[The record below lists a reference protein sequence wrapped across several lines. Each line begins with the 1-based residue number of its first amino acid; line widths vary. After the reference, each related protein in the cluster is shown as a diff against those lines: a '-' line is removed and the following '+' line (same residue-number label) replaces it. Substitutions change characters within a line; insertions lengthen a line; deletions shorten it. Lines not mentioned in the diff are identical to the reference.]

1 MPCASETQPEASPPY
16 ASVEAMA
23 LHSRSSE
30 SKLSNIMSAIRSI
43 GVVGAGTMGNG
54 IAQVFAQAGFNV
66 YLQDTV
72 LDALDR
78 ARTTIDA
85 SLGRLVSKNILRQ
98 DERDATLERLS
109 TVRDLG
115 AFSEVDYIVEAI
127 IEDTDAKKNLF
138 TALDSL
144 VGSSVILASNTS
156 SISIS
161 TLAAT
166 TARPDRVIGMH
177 FMNPAP
183 LMPLVELVKG
193 QHTSQETMAAAAAL
207 CDRLEKTA
215 VESADRPG
223 FIANRILMPM
233 INEAIYALMDNV
245 GTAEAID
252 TVMKLGMKHPMG
264 PLALADLIGLDVC
277 LDIMQVLH
285 EGFGDDKY
293 QPCPLLRQMVE
304 ARTLGRKT
312 GAGFYNYS

>member
-1 MPCASETQPEASPPY
+1 
-16 ASVEAMA
+16 
-23 LHSRSSE
+23 
-30 SKLSNIMSAIRSI
+30 MSAIRSI

-115 AFSEVDYIVEAI
+115 VFSEVDYIVEAI

-166 TARPDRVIGMH
+166 TARPDRVLGMH

-277 LDIMQVLH
+277 LDIMRVLRD
-285 EGFGDDKY
+285 GFDDDKY
-293 QPCPLLRQMVE
+293 QPCPLLCQMVE
-304 ARTLGRKT
+304 GRTLGRKT
-312 GAGFYNYS
+312 GSGFYKY

>member
-1 MPCASETQPEASPPY
+1 
-16 ASVEAMA
+16 
-23 LHSRSSE
+23 
-30 SKLSNIMSAIRSI
+30 MSAIRSI

-72 LDALDR
+72 LVALDR
-78 ARTTIDA
+78 ARTTIET

-138 TALDSL
+138 TTLDSL

-193 QHTSQETMAAAAAL
+193 QHTSQETMEAAVAL

-293 QPCPLLRQMVE
+293 QPCPLLRKMVE
-304 ARTLGRKT
+304 AGTLGRKT

>member
-1 MPCASETQPEASPPY
+1 
-16 ASVEAMA
+16 MA
-23 LHSRSSE
+23 LHSPSSE

-66 YLQDTV
+66 YSQDTV

>member
-1 MPCASETQPEASPPY
+1 
-16 ASVEAMA
+16 
-23 LHSRSSE
+23 
-30 SKLSNIMSAIRSI
+30 MSAIRSI

-72 LDALDR
+72 LVALDR
-78 ARTTIDA
+78 ARTTIET

-115 AFSEVDYIVEAI
+115 VFSEVDYIVEAI

-138 TALDSL
+138 TTLDSL

-193 QHTSQETMAAAAAL
+193 QHTSQETMAAAVAL

-293 QPCPLLRQMVE
+293 QPCPLLRKMVE

>member
-1 MPCASETQPEASPPY
+1 MP
-16 ASVEAMA
+16 V
-23 LHSRSSE
+23 
-30 SKLSNIMSAIRSI
+30 IRSI

-66 YLQDTV
+66 HLQDTV
-72 LDALDR
+72 LGALDR
-78 ARTTIDA
+78 ARTTIEA
-85 SLGRLVSKNILRQ
+85 SLGRLVSKNILRP

-127 IEDTDAKKNLF
+127 IEDTDAKKHLF

-166 TARPDRVIGMH
+166 TGRPDRVLGMH

-207 CDRLEKTA
+207 CDQLEKTA
-215 VESADRPG
+215 VEASDRPG

-285 EGFGDDKY
+285 EGFGNDKY
-293 QPCPLLRQMVE
+293 QPCPLLRKMVE
-304 ARTLGRKT
+304 AGTLGRKT
-312 GAGFYNYS
+312 GVGFYNYS